1 MARDDDNTTL
11 SQDGAAGA
19 AAPVETRNRGR
30 WFWGAAI
37 VVFWLLVLLGAVFAA
52 GGLWVRRTFGVISV
66 DQLLMNLPGGEG
78 AGGGELIVS
87 AAVTILLLPCAI
99 VLVILLLTEKSRR
112 ELHRGGVLR
121 GGGRWALRGIALVLA
136 VAAPL
141 GGAAVFGS
149 TIGAAEYVQAY
160 AREAA
165 GGTTLADYYAVPRHG
180 VSANAQGGPGMRPDS
195 GEGRERRNLV
205 TIYLESIEDTFA
217 DEGIFETN
225 MLAPVQEATEGWDAI
240 PALHQ
245 YEGGG
250 WTMAG
255 LVSTQ
260 CGIPLRTAGAVSD
273 ATALN
278 LIGHDGE
285 AVDEYLPGATCLG
298 DVLSREG
305 YRNVYMGG
313 ADARFAGKGAFLES
327 HGYDE
332 VHALQ
337 EWYGLGETEIR
348 SDWGLSDRRLF
359 ERAREEVTRLHEQG
373 QPFNLTLLT
382 LDTHESPYHYD
393 YCPDDTAEPMT
404 SITVCSMEQV
414 AGFVD
419 YLEQTGVLEDTTV
432 VLMGDHLK
440 FEAETNSFWDELRNR
455 EGRTI
460 FNRVWTPDGVEFAR
474 GDIDQFSMFPTL
486 LELAGVELEDHRA
499 GIGVSALVGADEV
512 PAGTILDLDEQEYR
526 AVTQSRAA
534 AFYRDLWGVEASG

>member
-1 MARDDDNTTL
+1 ML
-11 SQDGAAGA
+11 AGA
-19 AAPVETRNRGR
+19 
-30 WFWGAAI
+30 
-37 VVFWLLVLLGAVFAA
+37 VLA
-52 GGLWVRRTFGVISV
+52 GGGVWVRRTFGLISV

-78 AGGGELIVS
+78 AGGGELIAGAV
-87 AAVTILLLPCAI
+87 VTILLIPGAVV
-99 VLVILLLTEKSRR
+99 VLLLLLTEKSRR
-112 ELHRGGVLR
+112 DLRRGGMLR
-121 GGGRWALRGIALVLA
+121 GGGRWVLRGIAVVLA
-136 VAAPL
+136 AAVPL
-141 GGAAVFGS
+141 GGAAAFGS

-160 AREAA
+160 AREAS
-165 GGTTLADYYAVPRHG
+165 GGTTLADYYVEPRHG
-180 VSANAQGGPGMRPDS
+180 VAANAQGGPGMKAD
-195 GEGRERRNLV
+195 GGDGRERRNLV
-205 TIYLESIEDTFA
+205 TIYLESIEDAFA
-217 DEGIFETN
+217 DETTFEAN
-225 MLAPVQEATEGWDAI
+225 MLAPVQRVTAGWDSI
-240 PALHQ
+240 SALRQ

-285 AVDEYLPGATCLG
+285 AVDAYLPGATCLG
-298 DVLSREG
+298 DVLAREG

-337 EWYGLGETEIR
+337 EWLELGETEMR

-373 QPFNLTLLT
+373 QLFNLTLLT
-382 LDTHESPYHYD
+382 LDTHESAYSYD
-393 YCPDDTAEPMT
+393 YCPDDTAQQMT

-414 AGFVD
+414 AGFVE

-440 FEAETNSFWDELRNR
+440 FEAEANSFWDELRNR
-455 EGRTI
+455 QGRTI
-460 FNRVWTPDGVEFAR
+460 FNRVWTPDGVVFSR
-474 GDIDQFSMFPTL
+474 DDIDQFSMYPTL
-486 LELAGVELEDHRA
+486 IELAGIELEDHRA

-534 AFYRDLWGVEASG
+534 AFYRDLWGVGASG

>member
-1 MARDDDNTTL
+1 MARDDERAA
-11 SQDGAAGA
+11 SHPGAADGTT
-19 AAPVETRNRGR
+19 APVITGRRGR
-30 WFWGAAI
+30 WAWGAGIAG
-37 VVFWLLVLLGAVFAA
+37 FWVLMLVGAVLAG
-52 GGLWVRRTFGVISV
+52 GGLWVRRTFGLISV

-78 AGGGELIVS
+78 AGGGGLIAG
-87 AAVTILLLPCAI
+87 AAVMILLVPCAL
-99 VLVILLLTEKSRR
+99 VLVLMLLTEKSRR

-121 GGGRWALRGIALVLA
+121 GGGRWVLRGIALVLA
-136 VAAPL
+136 VAVPL
-141 GGAAVFGS
+141 GGGAVFGS

-165 GGTTLADYYAVPRHG
+165 GGTTLADYYVVPRHG
-180 VSANAQGGPGMRPDS
+180 VGANAQGGPGMRADS
-195 GEGRERRNLV
+195 GAGGERRNLV

-217 DEGIFETN
+217 DETIFGTN
-225 MLAPVQEATEGWDAI
+225 MLAPVQEATEGWDSI
-240 PALHQ
+240 PDLRQ

-273 ATALN
+273 VTALN
-278 LIGHDGE
+278 LIGHDDE
-285 AVDEYLPGATCLG
+285 SVEEYLPGATCLG
-298 DVLSREG
+298 DVLAREG

-313 ADARFAGKGAFLES
+313 ADARFAGKGAFLET

-337 EWYGLGETEIR
+337 EWRDLGETEIR
-348 SDWGLSDRRLF
+348 PDWGLSDRRLF
-359 ERAREEVTRLHEQG
+359 DRAREEVTRLHELG

-382 LDTHESPYHYD
+382 LDTHESPYRYD
-393 YCPDDTAEPMT
+393 YCPDDAAQPMT
-404 SITVCSMEQV
+404 SITACSMEQV

-419 YLEQTGVLEDTTV
+419 FLERTGVLEDTTV
-432 VLMGDHLK
+432 VIMGDHLK

-460 FNRVWTPDGVEFAR
+460 FNRVRAPGGVEFAR
-474 GDIDQFSMFPTL
+474 DDLDQFSMYPTL
-486 LELAGVELEDHRA
+486 IELAGIELEDHRA
-499 GIGVSALVGADEV
+499 GIGVSALADADDV
-512 PAGTILDLDEQEYR
+512 PAGTILDLDEGEYR

-534 AFYRDLWGVEASG
+534 ALYRDLWGLGASG